1 MLIKRIYYGIIAL
14 INQRRNTMN
23 LAQIKYP
30 ETENE
35 FIEVLDYYNE
45 LYREGNTKKVSNSKL
60 DLDPITD
67 EVYDALV
74 EDFRSK
80 FENSTWF
87 DSIEKENLGS
97 NLIYHSTPMLSTEK
111 AYEITELKKWFNKV
125 DEVADSIHCES
136 VYKVTC
142 KLDGFA
148 GDFEFDKLSTRGDGV
163 KGNDITH
170 ILSIGVLK
178 PENVEGRGEI
188 VVSKKYFE
196 SNLKDIFAH
205 PRNMISSVVSADEV
219 KDITKQALA
228 DKAIHFVPYTT
239 LPSFVGTSKE
249 IMENFAKVCDDLRN
263 NIDYL
268 IDGFVIESV
277 VEEVKNYMGYNN
289 HHNKWQIAFK
299 ERGEVAQSTVIDIKL
314 QIGRTGTITPV
325 IVINPILLSGAVIR
339 NVTAHHMDNVRTKKI
354 GIGSVLEIIRSGEVI
369 PKIENVITT
378 AEYEMPTHCHCCNTA
393 LAWDS
398 YFMYCPNHSGCS
410 EQIKQSLLHFFSTL
424 DNNDGFGGK
433 TISKLVDSGF
443 ETLPKIYNMTEKDFK
458 EAGFGDGESVN
469 LFEALNKS
477 KNIEIEDWRFLAAFG
492 ISDLGRGDSK
502 KLLENFS
509 IDTLDL
515 VSPEK
520 LIEIKGYGKITSV
533 SISEGV
539 KEKLELINELRP
551 LFNLQISSKVEID
564 LDSPFANKNVVVTG
578 KMVTFNR
585 KDIESF
591 FTSKGAKVQSKVS
604 KTTNILVYGENAG
617 SKLADAQALK
627 DKGGNI
633 EIYTED
639 EFVDKFEI

>member
-1 MLIKRIYYGIIAL
+1 
-14 INQRRNTMN
+14 MN

-35 FIEVLDYYNE
+35 FIEVLDYYND
-45 LYREGNTKKVSNSKL
+45 LYRQGNIKKESDHKL

-125 DEVADSIHCES
+125 DEVAESIHAES
-136 VYKVTC
+136 IFKVTC

-148 GDFEFDKLSTRGDGV
+148 GDFEFGKLSTRGDGV

-196 SNLKDIFAH
+196 STLAESFAH

-228 DKAIHFVPYTT
+228 DKSIHFVPYTT

-249 IMENFAKVCDDLRN
+249 IIDNFTQICDDLRN

-277 VEEVKNYMGYNN
+277 VNEVKEYMGYNN

-378 AEYEMPTHCHCCNTA
+378 AEYEMPTKCPCCQTE
-393 LAWDS
+393 LAWNS
-398 YFMYCPNHSGCS
+398 YFLYCPNHNDCS
-410 EQIKQSLLHFFSTL
+410 EQIKQSLQHFFSTL

-443 ETLPKIYNMTEKDFK
+443 DTLPEIYKMTLKDFK
-458 EAGFGDGESVN
+458 EAGFGDGESAN
-469 LFEALNKS
+469 LLNALYES

-515 VSPEK
+515 VVPER

-539 KEKLELINELRP
+539 QEKIKLIKELRP
-551 LFNLQISSKVEID
+551 LFNLKISSKVEID
-564 LDSPFANKNVVVTG
+564 LDSPFSNKNVVVTG

-585 KDIESF
+585 KDIEAF

-617 SKLADAQALK
+617 SKLKDANEIK
-627 DKGGNI
+627 DKGGEI
-633 EIYTED
+633 EIMTED
-639 EFVDKFEI
+639 EFLSKHNVS